1 MLNCLILED
10 EQDAQELL
18 KSYIEKVSSLHI
30 LGIFES
36 GLDVPIDL
44 LANTDLLFLDIQLPE
59 LNGIQYLKSIEI
71 PPKVIITSAYQNF
84 AIEAFDLAVT
94 DYLLKPY
101 SFERFYKSIN
111 RVFENQ
117 ATPSKNKDTFFV
129 YADKT
134 THKIKSSDILYIKAE
149 VDYVKIKTVKQE
161 VLILDS
167 LKNWNEKLKGQHFAQ
182 VHRSYIVNME
192 KVESISGNQ
201 LCIQDAEYLPISS
214 TFKESVL
221 KIFFG

>member
-1 MLNCLILED
+1 MILED

-36 GLDVPIDL
+36 GLDVPIDI

-59 LNGIQYLKSIEI
+59 LNGIQYLKSIET

-117 ATPSKNKDTFFV
+117 AAPSKSKDTFFV

-161 VLILDS
+161 ILILDS

-214 TFKESVL
+214 TFKERVL